1 MFYQCLGT
9 MLKGPCSSVW
19 IEQRTSNPQVTGSIP
34 VGGARYRHKTLTP
47 LALESTFHD
56 LLKAAGHIRAPGKN
70 AGRDWYATNLEF
82 LDAVGSAL
90 ECEIAENRPPEDI

>member
-1 MFYQCLGT
+1 
-9 MLKGPCSSVW
+9 
-19 IEQRTSNPQVTGSIP
+19 
-34 VGGARYRHKTLTP
+34 LTP

-90 ECEIAENRPPEDI
+90 ECEIAENRPPEDL